1 VKMKIGMV
9 TPGQSPRD
17 DIVPEME
24 SYLHKEADILQAG
37 ALDDISEEEVARRL
51 SPESDNDLLV
61 TRMRDG
67 SSVTVSEAKITP
79 LVQHCV
85 EKLEKEAAPIILVL
99 CTGNFPTLHSKSL
112 LLKAG
117 DIFTGVVRSISRGSR
132 IGVMIPHP
140 VQAER
145 SREKWGR
152 LGMEIKVA
160 EASPYS
166 SMDAAEAAAERLR
179 KEEISLIAM
188 DCLGYNTRMKE
199 LVRNITNKPVVLPR
213 SILARVLAELL

>member
-1 VKMKIGMV
+1 MKIGMV

-17 DIVPEME
+17 DIVPEMTR
-24 SYLHKEADILQAG
+24 YLHKEVDILQAG
-37 ALDDISEEEVARRL
+37 GLDEISKEEVAQRL
-51 SPESDNDLLV
+51 NPESDNDLLV

-85 EKLEKEAAPIILVL
+85 EKLEREDAAIIVLL
-99 CTGNFPTLHSKSL
+99 CTGNFPTLHSTRL
-112 LLKAG
+112 LLKTG
-117 DIFTGVVRSISRGSR
+117 DIFTGVVRNISQGNR

-140 VQAER
+140 VQAGR
-145 SREKWGR
+145 SQQKWGR
-152 LGMEIKVA
+152 LGIEIKVA

-166 SMDAAEAAAERLR
+166 SMDATKAAAERLR
-179 KEEISLIAM
+179 REELSLIAL
-188 DCLGYNTRMKE
+188 DCLGYNERMKE
-199 LVRNITNKPVVLPR
+199 VVRNITNKPVVLPR